1 MLVDEQ
7 LFRAV
12 LGHVPTAVVV
22 VTGLDRGGRPVG
34 FSCGSFFSLSLDP
47 PLVGFCVALT
57 STSWPRFTRDGFCVN
72 VLTADQHVLSRQ
84 FATSGGEKFDGVAW
98 ELGLSG
104 RPRLSR
110 ALAWI
115 ECTTS
120 NVHRAGDHM
129 LVVGSVSQL
138 SLNRTLPKPLI
149 FHCGGYHTITER
161 EPAGQ
166 RAS

>member
-7 LFRAV
+7 TFRGV

-22 VTGLDRGGRPVG
+22 VTGLDRGGLPVG
-34 FSCGSFFSLSLDP
+34 FSCGSFFSISLDP

-57 STSWPRFTRDGFCVN
+57 STSWPRFKRDGFCVN
-72 VLTADQHVLSRQ
+72 VLTEDQHALSRR
-84 FATSGGEKFDGVAW
+84 FATSGREKFDGVAW
-98 ELGLSG
+98 HPGLAG

-115 ECTTS
+115 ECTTA

-129 LVVGSVSQL
+129 LVIGSVSQL
-138 SLNRTLPKPLI
+138 SLNGSLPKPLL
-149 FHCGGYHTITER
+149 FHCGGYHTVAEQ
-161 EPAGQ
+161 EPARQ